1 MAAPAAC
8 TRFSDNY
15 DIKEELGKYVNPKD
29 TKKKIINKE
38 RVSYFFLQRR
48 VFDRKKMCPKVDGIR
63 VCCKDY

>member
-29 TKKKIINKE
+29 EKKKIINE
-38 RVSYFFLQRR
+38 QRFSYLFFTEARFR
-48 VFDRKKMCPKVDGIR
+48 S
-63 VCCKDY
+63 